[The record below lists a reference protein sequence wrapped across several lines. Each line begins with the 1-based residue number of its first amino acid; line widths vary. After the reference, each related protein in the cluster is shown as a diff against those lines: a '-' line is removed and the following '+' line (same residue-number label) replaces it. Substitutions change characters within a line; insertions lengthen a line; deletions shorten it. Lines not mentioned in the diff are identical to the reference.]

1 MYIHAYVHTYISVFE
16 EHVLFETVIQ
26 CVHMYVDTYTHRGV
40 LCVCMYVMCSVMC
53 ITDVVCGI
61 FVCTHVCV
69 CVHSLKQAH

>member
-40 LCVCMYVMCSVMC
+40 LCVCVYVCNV
-53 ITDVVCGI
+53 
-61 FVCTHVCV
+61 
-69 CVHSLKQAH
+69 